1 MTVFERCELTQSP
14 PPCRARFSGQSAK
27 SSFLER
33 EGNKAA
39 VEDLT
44 QSADCVEKVPF
55 LENLVKS

>member
-44 QSADCVEKVPF
+44 QSANTGRPG
-55 LENLVKS
+55 LLSNLVI